1 MALTQVTSIG
11 LKDGEIVNA
20 DLHSAASVA
29 LSKLASTGALGSAIT
44 ATTQSASDNSTKLAT
59 TAFVQAAVTSLIDG
73 APGSLNTLNE
83 LAAAINDD
91 SSYAT
96 TLTTALATKL
106 PLAGGTLT
114 GNLAIGGNLYFDSDT
129 DTTISNANTA
139 NWLRFIT
146 GGQTVMD
153 ITDTHH
159 VQIHD
164 DHRLRFGASSDIQI
178 WHNSGNGRNYFFS
191 PSNDVYHEFAVSN
204 SWTLQTTAADKRIE
218 CPANGTDTGVRIY
231 HNGSEKFRTTSGG
244 CHSYGVLSTSSAINI
259 GNSANLTFEDNG
271 KATFGN
277 SADLEIYHSGS
288 DSIINDNGTGSIRI
302 QSGGNNQWE
311 FHTDGIFK
319 GNDGRK
325 IILGDSSDLQLY
337 HVGTDGNYSYI
348 TDSSGRVY
356 LKSNRF
362 YGQAADGVNH
372 IYWEADGQTSIYYDG
387 GERIRTTQIGIDCY
401 GRITT
406 DTNNNLVAHFGT
418 TNSTGGYVRFGL
430 AHNGGTIGYIG
441 SPTQL
446 TTGDQD
452 DLAIRAQSDIRFA
465 TGGSTLRCTIDTSGN
480 FYPATTNASNLGSG
494 SLRWNQGY
502 LNKLSLNTSNTNTNF
517 CINGAGSANVMTI
530 RNTTGGNGNVG
541 ILFSTQD
548 HSGGR
553 EKAAIYHQETHG
565 SAHYGGDFIFCLNT
579 ATGSAGQVG
588 PSDVRL
594 RVTRGGAALANN
606 TCKAYINFNQGN
618 NNIRLGYNIAS
629 ITDNGTGQHRIT
641 FTNAMDNNY
650 YTVVSG
656 GSRDQPESSRC
667 YPTNI
672 DGMNNGYFD
681 ATNHNDGSTNV
692 DWELCCL
699 AVYGLGG
706 D

>member
-44 ATTQSASDNSTKLAT
+44 ATTQSASDDSTKLAT